1 MCTFEDP
8 LLWRPLETQEIKG
21 SQHYHDSSYQ
31 NTGKDRGNV
40 HIIKLQK
47 MVQCIREQTEKLN
60 SAIDSLY
67 WIRRQQ

>member
-8 LLWRPLETQEIKG
+8 LLRRPLETQEIKG

-47 MVQCIREQTEKLN
+47 MVQCIRE
-60 SAIDSLY
+60 
-67 WIRRQQ
+67 